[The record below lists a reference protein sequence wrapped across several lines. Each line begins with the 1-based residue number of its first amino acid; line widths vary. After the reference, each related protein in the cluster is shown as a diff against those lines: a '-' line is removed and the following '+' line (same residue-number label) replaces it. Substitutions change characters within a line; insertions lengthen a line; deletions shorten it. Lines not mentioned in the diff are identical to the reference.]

1 MQRKTFADAECPIA
15 RSLER
20 VGEWWSILIM
30 RDALQGL
37 RRFDEFSR
45 SLDIAPNMLTR
56 RLNALVE
63 AGLLE
68 RQPYSQRP
76 LRYQYVPTAKGE
88 DFRVVLMA
96 FVAWG
101 NRHYAEEGQSVQ
113 LVERTSGRPVRS
125 FMAALAD
132 GRTVPLEHAPCRPGL
147 PPARKCASA
156 WRPCRSGASYRLDE
170 RAPWRTPPGRGGG
183 RGVRGSVPCSWPSF
197 AVVVGRNAIV
207 EACAWRWQVRLASR
221 SATPRALG
229 LLECAASFAEVC
241 MRILAD
247 ENIPVVDAFF
257 ADQGSIRRLPGRAI
271 DRAALAEVDVL
282 LVRSVTEV
290 SRARWPA
297 RRCASSAPA
306 PSAPTTST
314 STTSPR
320 PASPGPARPAATPA
334 GGGLRARL
342 PAGDGR
348 GARRRPGRTHLW
360 GGRRRAGRRAAGG
373 ECCAGWAGKCWSAIR
388 RARRAS
394 RTANSSRWNGCWPRP
409 T

>member
-113 LVERTSGRPVRS
+113 LVERTSGRPVRFVHGGS
-125 FMAALAD
+125 RRWPNGTA
-132 GRTVPLEHAPCRPGL
+132 
-147 PPARKCASA
+147 
-156 WRPCRSGASYRLDE
+156 GAMH
-170 RAPWRTPPGRGGG
+170 RA
-183 RGVRGSVPCSWPSF
+183 
-197 AVVVGRNAIV
+197 
-207 EACAWRWQVRLASR
+207 
-221 SATPRALG
+221 
-229 LLECAASFAEVC
+229 
-241 MRILAD
+241 
-247 ENIPVVDAFF
+247 
-257 ADQGSIRRLPGRAI
+257 GRAC
-271 DRAALAEVDVL
+271 RQ
-282 LVRSVTEV
+282 RN
-290 SRARWPA
+290 
-297 RRCASSAPA
+297 APA
-306 PSAPTTST
+306 PGGHAGAERATGSMNGLLASAAWS
-314 STTSPR
+314 
-320 PASPGPARPAATPA
+320 
-334 GGGLRARL
+334 
-342 PAGDGR
+342 
-348 GARRRPGRTHLW
+348 RRRT
-360 GGRRRAGRRAAGG
+360 RR
-373 ECCAGWAGKCWSAIR
+373 
-388 RARRAS
+388 S
-394 RTANSSRWNGCWPRP
+394 RFCSL
-409 T
+409 